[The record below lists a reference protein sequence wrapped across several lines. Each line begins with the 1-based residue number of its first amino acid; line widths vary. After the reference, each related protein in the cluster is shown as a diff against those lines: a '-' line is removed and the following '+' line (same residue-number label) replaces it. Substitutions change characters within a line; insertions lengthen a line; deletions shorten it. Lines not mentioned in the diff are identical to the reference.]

1 MVFAA
6 HHRMHN
12 FGQMVYSETS
22 VLLNDDDFMAELDAA
37 VDGFYESLND
47 SGIKVLR
54 EVKDG
59 ACRPCT

>member
-1 MVFAA
+1 
-6 HHRMHN
+6 MHN